1 MKTSYNYVQFFFVFF
16 QPNEMIFLIDK
27 WLNSIDIIVLIAVGI
42 FFFITGYRPPWW
54 RGKAWFSNPT
64 SNWQTK
70 PKTVHDIPGPFAVPV
85 FGTRWIYSRFGSY
98 RLDRIHDGYRQMFQ
112 KYGNVIR
119 EQALWNVPVVSLK
132 KRQDIELVLRQS
144 SKYPLR
150 PPTEVISYYRKSRP
164 DRYSSIG
171 LVNEQGEAWHKLRSA
186 LTPEL
191 TSAKTI
197 AQFVPELNTIIDDFI
212 ILLKETKD
220 QDGVVHNLE
229 EFTNRMGLESTCA
242 LILGRRMGFLDNN
255 VDTTAF
261 ELAKAVQEHF
271 RASRDTFY
279 GLPFWKYFKTEA
291 YAKLIQSEDVIYN
304 IISDLVDTALTEENN
319 TCEIDAVKSV
329 FMSMLQ
335 TDLDIR
341 EKKAA
346 IIDFI
351 AAGIQTLGNTLVFFL
366 YLIGKNPEVQ
376 EKLYEEISSLSP
388 VGDVTSLTLS
398 KATYLRAC
406 INECFRILPTANCI
420 ARILETDINTS
431 GYDLKS
437 GTIVLCHTGLASM
450 DESNFENAHLFQPER
465 WMGENAAVTNCTSKY
480 IVVPFGVG
488 RRMCP
493 GYRFIKQEL
502 QLALAKIV
510 REFTIE
516 FEGDLQLQFE
526 FLVTPKGPVKITLR
540 DR

>member
-1 MKTSYNYVQFFFVFF
+1 MYILF
-16 QPNEMIFLIDK
+16 DK
-27 WLNSIDIIVLIAVGI
+27 WLHSLDIIVILIIGV

-54 RGKAWFSNPT
+54 RRKNWFINKLNNCQP
-64 SNWQTK
+64 K
-70 PKTVHDIPGPFAVPV
+70 PKTIHDIPGPFSLPV
-85 FGTRWIYSRFGSY
+85 FGTRWIYTFGGY
-98 RLDRIHDGYRQMFQ
+98 KLDKIPEGYKHMFKQ
-112 KYGNVIR
+112 YGNVFR
-119 EQALWNVPVVSLK
+119 EEALWNVPVVSLR

-171 LVNEQGEAWHKLRSA
+171 LVNEQGEAWYKLRSA

-197 AQFVPELNTIIDDFI
+197 AQFVPELNMIVDDFI
-212 ILLKETKD
+212 SLLRKAKNEN
-220 QDGVVHNLE
+220 GIIYNLE

-242 LILGRRMGFLDNN
+242 LILGRRMGFLENSIDL
-255 VDTTAF
+255 TASQ
-261 ELAKAVQEHF
+261 LAKAVQEHF
-271 RASRDTFY
+271 CASRDTFY
-279 GLPFWKYFKTEA
+279 GLPFWKYFKTQA
-291 YAKLIQSEDVIYN
+291 YEKLIASEDTIYN
-304 IISDLVDTALTEENN
+304 IISDLVDTALIEENN

-351 AAGIQTLGNTLVFFL
+351 AAGIQTLGNTLVFLL
-366 YLIGKNPEVQ
+366 YLIGKNPIVQ
-376 EKLYEEISSLSP
+376 EKLYEEITNLTP
-388 VGDVTSLTLS
+388 LGDITAVTLS
-398 KATYLRAC
+398 KAVYLRAC
-406 INECFRILPTANCI
+406 INECFRILPTANLI
-420 ARILETDINTS
+420 ARILENDINPS
-431 GYDLKS
+431 GFNLKA
-437 GTIVLCHTGLASM
+437 GTVVLCHTGVASL
-450 DESNFENAHLFQPER
+450 DEDNFKNAKNFEPER
-465 WMGENAAVTNCTSKY
+465 WMGENSAVTNNIAKY

-510 REFTIE
+510 REFQIQ
-516 FEGDLQLQFE
+516 FDGDLEMQFE
-526 FLVTPKGPVKITLR
+526 FLVAPKGPVKITLR

>member
-1 MKTSYNYVQFFFVFF
+1 MYTNL
-16 QPNEMIFLIDK
+16 ILILFLIFQTTRMLIYFDK
-27 WLNSIDIIVLIAVGI
+27 WLNSLDIFVIVAVGV
-42 FFFITGYRPPWW
+42 FFLITGHRPPWW
-54 RGKAWFSNPT
+54 RKKTWILTHVSNGQPR
-64 SNWQTK
+64 Q
-70 PKTVHDIPGPFAVPV
+70 KTVHDIPGPFAVPV
-85 FGTRWIYSRFGSY
+85 FGTRWIYSRFGGY
-98 RLDRIHDGYRQMFQ
+98 RLDRIHECYKHMFE
-112 KYGNVIR
+112 KYGNVIK
-119 EQALWNVPVVSLK
+119 EEALWNFPVVSLK
-132 KRQDIELVLRQS
+132 NRQDIELVLRQS

-171 LVNEQGEAWHKLRSA
+171 LVNEQGEAWYKLRSA

-197 AQFVPELNTIIDDFI
+197 AQFVPELNTIVEDFI
-212 ILLKETKD
+212 SLLRQMKNEN
-220 QDGVVHNLE
+220 GAINNLE

-242 LILGRRMGFLDNN
+242 LILGRRMGFLDSSIDN
-255 VDTTAF
+255 TAK

-271 RASRDTFY
+271 CASRDTFY
-279 GLPFWKYFKTEA
+279 GLPFWKFFKTQA
-291 YAKLIQSEDVIYN
+291 YTKLIHSEDVIYN
-304 IISDLVDTALTEENN
+304 IISDLVDSALIEERN

-351 AAGIQTLGNTLVFFL
+351 AAGIQTLGNTLVFLL
-366 YLIGKNPEVQ
+366 YLIGKNPDVQ
-376 EKLYEEISSLSP
+376 EKLYEEITNLTP
-388 VGDVTSLTLS
+388 IGDITTLTLN
-398 KATYLRAC
+398 KATYLKAC

-431 GYDLKS
+431 GYDLKK
-437 GTIVLCHTGLASM
+437 GTVVLCHTGLASM
-450 DESNFENAHLFQPER
+450 DENNFKDAHLFLPER
-465 WMGENAAVTNCTSKY
+465 WMGENAARTNCISKY

-502 QLALAKIV
+502 QLALAKVV
-510 REFTIE
+510 REFYID
-516 FEGDLQLQFE
+516 FEDDLELQFE
-526 FLVTPKGPVKITLR
+526 FLVAPKGPVKVTLR

>member
-1 MKTSYNYVQFFFVFF
+1 MLVLF
-16 QPNEMIFLIDK
+16 DK
-27 WLNSIDIIVLIAVGI
+27 WPNSLDIIVVVVIGV
-42 FFFITGYRPPWW
+42 FFLITGYRPPWW
-54 RGKAWFSNPT
+54 RRK
-64 SNWQTK
+64 NWCLTTPANCQLN
-70 PKTVHDIPGPFAVPV
+70 PKTVKDIPGPLSLPIL
-85 FGTRWIYSRFGSY
+85 GTRWLYSTLGGCK
-98 RLDRIHDGYRQMFQ
+98 LDKVHETYKVLFQ
-112 KYGNVIR
+112 KYGNVIK
-119 EQALWNVPVVSLK
+119 EEALWNIPVVSLK

-171 LVNEQGEAWHKLRSA
+171 LVNEQGEAWYKLRTA

-197 AQFVPELNTIIDDFI
+197 AQFVPELNTIVEDFMC
-212 ILLKETKD
+212 LLRRVRNEN
-220 QDGVVHNLE
+220 GVITNLD

-255 VDTTAF
+255 VDLTAAK
-261 ELAKAVQEHF
+261 LAKAVQDHF
-271 RASRDTFY
+271 CASRDTFY
-279 GLPFWKYFKTEA
+279 GLPFWKFYKTQA
-291 YAKLIQSEDVIYN
+291 YERLTASEDVIYN
-304 IISDLVDTALTEENN
+304 IISDLVDSALTEENN

-335 TDLDIR
+335 TDLDLR

-351 AAGIQTLGNTLVFFL
+351 AAGIQTLGNTLVFLL

-376 EKLYEEISSLSP
+376 KKLYEEITSLAP
-388 VGDVTSLTLS
+388 IGDINALTLS

-420 ARILETDINTS
+420 ARILESDINTS
-431 GYDLKS
+431 GYGLKA
-437 GTIVLCHTGLASM
+437 GTVVLCHTGLASL
-450 DESNFENAHLFQPER
+450 DENNFKDAHTFQPER
-465 WMGENAAVTNCTSKY
+465 WMGDSGTVTNTLSKY

-502 QLALAKIV
+502 QLVLAKIV
-510 REFTIE
+510 REFVVE
-516 FEGDLQLQFE
+516 FDGELELQFE
-526 FLVTPKGPVKITLR
+526 FLLAPKGPVKIKLN